1 MADDSQRAKA
11 RATFGK
17 TFFDNAKPK
26 PLAKNAATASQ
37 KVANSRPIP
46 TYKDGG
52 KVMSDRIAA
61 RIAAGNYGKGGK
73 VQTSADTA
81 RKLAT
86 EMGGMK
92 DGGSCGMKPVKKAV
106 GGTGKTR
113 KGMAPIKKKD
123 GGVAKKADGGKM
135 TEAQYEANMRAQRAT
150 RQAPP
155 AAPRSSR
162 RPAVDD
168 LSPEYLKRRELRQKG
183 IIPQSE
189 MQATRNLA
197 FRNRQA
203 MDKNIRQQDIRVK
216 GSDVGMSGADADQYF
231 YVSRPGGGASDELVR
246 AVAGPKQVV
255 KMGDFTDQFSAQNQ
269 RIYDNLKAQGAI
281 MKKGGVVKKK
291 DGGTIKLDLNQVKRE
306 TALRDAAAKKRAE
319 AERYRK
325 MMGSQEDILA
335 RGERSQARDTEESRS
350 MKPVKRA
357 RGGAG
362 KVRKGMMTPKG
373 DIKQAVKPKK
383 GIGGIM

>member
-52 KVMSDRIAA
+52 NVMPERIAA

-92 DGGSCGMKPVKKAV
+92 DGGSYGMKPVKKAV
-106 GGTGKTR
+106 GGAGKTR
-113 KGMAPIKKKD
+113 KGMAPI
-123 GGVAKKADGGKM
+123 
-135 TEAQYEANMRAQRAT
+135 
-150 RQAPP
+150 
-155 AAPRSSR
+155 
-162 RPAVDD
+162 
-168 LSPEYLKRRELRQKG
+168 
-183 IIPQSE
+183 
-189 MQATRNLA
+189 
-197 FRNRQA
+197 
-203 MDKNIRQQDIRVK
+203 
-216 GSDVGMSGADADQYF
+216 
-231 YVSRPGGGASDELVR
+231 
-246 AVAGPKQVV
+246 
-255 KMGDFTDQFSAQNQ
+255 
-269 RIYDNLKAQGAI
+269 
-281 MKKGGVVKKK
+281 KKK

-335 RGERSQARDTEESRS
+335 RGERSQARDAEEARS

-373 DIKQAVKPKK
+373 DIKQAVNPKK
-383 GIGGIM
+383 GIGGFM